1 MQLVVTFEKIK
12 HVALN
17 WTQVLKSVTIVP
29 R

>member
-1 MQLVVTFEKIK
+1 MQLVVTFETIK

-17 WTQVLKSVTIVP
+17 WTQVLKLVTIVP